1 MSRQKII
8 SFVNQKGGTGK
19 TTAAVSIGAGLLKEG
34 YKTLLVD
41 LDPQANTTISLGIDP
56 TKVDSS
62 MYEVLLQEVPLGEI
76 LMTSSSTGVELA
88 PARKELSNTDLNLA
102 TEKNNQLRLKEAL
115 KDLKDKYDFILID
128 CPPSLSLLSVN
139 ALAASNGVLIP
150 ILCDYL
156 SLEGLKQLM
165 DSISLIKKRIN
176 QELKIVGI
184 LPNMVDFRLK
194 LTHESLDLVRNHFK
208 ELIFDNIVRTCV
220 RLKEAPS
227 FGKSIFTYAPHS
239 IGVENY
245 HAVVKEMLERVRRI

>member
-76 LMTSSSTGVELA
+76 LITSPSTGAELA

-184 LPNMVDFRLK
+184 LPNIVDFRLK

-208 ELIFDNIVRTCV
+208 ELIFDNVVRTCV

-239 IGVENY
+239 IAVENY